1 MRAPLCAVRGPRAPP
16 GRRTAGGPRCLQRHG
31 WPQPPAGSSPA
42 PAALSA
48 APHSGP
54 RPGGS
59 GGEQR
64 RRRLRTAP
72 QLRVPSPAR
81 PSAVRRFASIPLLGP
96 RRQRPRSPRAAP
108 QRAGMRGCAQ
118 RDPPRAAAASGPP
131 APHPAHGPR
140 RPPRLARRCRTAPG
154 PALRRAVPAT
164 LPRHWSPAHS
174 RAHRHRPS
182 LPGQPDPI

>member
-96 RRQRPRSPRAAP
+96 RRQRPRSLNQNRRVPPALVCPPWKGREEGERKHGGGQRHAEPLRAAP
-108 QRAGMRGCAQ
+108 PAGRSS
-118 RDPPRAAAASGPP
+118 AASG
-131 APHPAHGPR
+131 AGEAGEQE
-140 RPPRLARRCRTAPG
+140 AV
-154 PALRRAVPAT
+154 RAAEDV
-164 LPRHWSPAHS
+164 R
-174 RAHRHRPS
+174 
-182 LPGQPDPI
+182 